1 MKRFSISIIFLT
13 LSLIALF
20 AQKTHTQIK
29 QKTTNETSQKT
40 QKKAIKKIP
49 AAPKPTIEKLHNT
62 EKKVKNIAKKT
73 TNITLRAI
81 SKKPAEK
88 HSSLKGKITPNHLKG
103 KAATKEKQNISHEKG
118 KKANIR
124 YITTS
129 AIKDLREKNQA
140 IQKEIQENELQVKKK
155 QKDVDQRLQKI
166 MLLDTEIGQQQKTI
180 DQIATDVK
188 GINGNIEVLKGQ
200 LKSLQTQLTER
211 RKKFILSMRYMAR
224 HRSIQD
230 KIMFIFS
237 AKSLSQM
244 YRRLRFVREYAS
256 YQRAQGELLK
266 AKQAQIDNKHIQ
278 LKQVRVQKYT
288 LLYKDRQAHAQM
300 QSKRLEQQQVVN
312 SLKKDQQT
320 LQTVIAQRRKTQQT
334 INAQIDKLVAIEIQ
348 KARIR
353 AQAEAR
359 AQAAARAAAAKKRAE
374 DIARKREAAIKA
386 AQENARRVAEAKA
399 REAKAKAMAEA
410 AARAAA
416 RAAEKERR
424 EAAEKAEKARQE
436 AEKARQAALQEA
448 SARREAARKKAEDA
462 ERKAKEAQQQAE
474 KKAAAEKALAYQ
486 QAREAEA
493 NRIAAERKAAADKER
508 AAREAE
514 AARKANTADNS
525 LTNAD
530 RAMTGSFANNR
541 GRLPMPMAGKIVTH
555 FGQYNVAGM
564 SNIRLNSN
572 GINIKGAAGSPVRS
586 VFMGEVSGIFNAGG
600 STIVMVRHGIYISV
614 YCNLA
619 NVSVHRGQNVG
630 TGQTLGTVNSTGVLH
645 FQLRK
650 ETAKLNPEQWIR

>member
-1 MKRFSISIIFLT
+1 MKRFTISIIFLT

-40 QKKAIKKIP
+40 HKKAIKKIP

-62 EKKVKNIAKKT
+62 EKKVKNIAKKA
-73 TNITLRAI
+73 TNSTLRAI

-266 AKQAQIDNKHIQ
+266 AKQAQVDNKHIQ

-374 DIARKREAAIKA
+374 DMARKREAAIKA

-399 REAKAKAMAEA
+399 REAKAKAMAE
-410 AARAAA
+410 AAA

-462 ERKAKEAQQQAE
+462 ERKAKEAQQRAE
-474 KKAAAEKALAYQ
+474 EKAAAEKALAYQ

-493 NRIAAERKAAADKER
+493 NRIAAERKAAADKQR
-508 AAREAE
+508 TAREAE
-514 AARKANTADNS
+514 AARKANTADNN

>member
-62 EKKVKNIAKKT
+62 EKKVKNIAKKA

-103 KAATKEKQNISHEKG
+103 KAVTKEKQNISHEKG

-266 AKQAQIDNKHIQ
+266 AKQAQVDNKHIQ

-410 AARAAA
+410 AE

-462 ERKAKEAQQQAE
+462 ERKAKEAQQRAE
-474 KKAAAEKALAYQ
+474 EKAAAEKALAYQ

-541 GRLPMPMAGKIVTH
+541 GRLPMPMTGKIVTH

>member
-81 SKKPAEK
+81 SKKPAEQ
-88 HSSLKGKITPNHLKG
+88 HSSLKAKPTSNHLKG
-103 KAATKEKQNISHEKG
+103 KAAKKEKQNISHEKG

-266 AKQAQIDNKHIQ
+266 AKQAQVDNKHIQ
-278 LKQVRVQKYT
+278 LKQVRGQKYT

-410 AARAAA
+410 AE
-416 RAAEKERR
+416 RAAEKEKR

-462 ERKAKEAQQQAE
+462 ERKAKEAQQRAE

-541 GRLPMPMAGKIVTH
+541 GRLPMPMTGKIVTH

>member
-1 MKRFSISIIFLT
+1 MKRFTISIIFLT

-40 QKKAIKKIP
+40 HKKAIKKIP

-62 EKKVKNIAKKT
+62 EKKVKNIAKKA
-73 TNITLRAI
+73 TNITRRAI

-266 AKQAQIDNKHIQ
+266 AKQAQVDNKHIQ
-278 LKQVRVQKYT
+278 LKQVRGQKYT
-288 LLYKDRQAHAQM
+288 LLYKDKQAHAQM

-374 DIARKREAAIKA
+374 DMARKREAAIKA

-399 REAKAKAMAEA
+399 REAKAKAMAE
-410 AARAAA
+410 AAA

-514 AARKANTADNS
+514 AARKANTADNN

>member
-1 MKRFSISIIFLT
+1 MKRFTISIIFLT

-40 QKKAIKKIP
+40 HKKAIKKIP

-62 EKKVKNIAKKT
+62 EKKVKNIAKKA
-73 TNITLRAI
+73 TNITRRAI

-278 LKQVRVQKYT
+278 LKQVRGQKYT

-374 DIARKREAAIKA
+374 DMARKREAAIKA

-399 REAKAKAMAEA
+399 REAKAKAMAE
-410 AARAAA
+410 AAA

-462 ERKAKEAQQQAE
+462 ERKAKEAQQRAE
-474 KKAAAEKALAYQ
+474 EKAAAEKALAYQ

-493 NRIAAERKAAADKER
+493 NRIAAERKAAADKQR

-514 AARKANTADNS
+514 AARKANTADNN

>member
-1 MKRFSISIIFLT
+1 MKRFTISIIFLT

-40 QKKAIKKIP
+40 HKKAIKKIP

-73 TNITLRAI
+73 TNSTLRAI

-374 DIARKREAAIKA
+374 DMARKREAAIKA

-399 REAKAKAMAEA
+399 REAKAKAMAE
-410 AARAAA
+410 AAA

-541 GRLPMPMAGKIVTH
+541 GRLPMPMTGKIVTH

>member
-81 SKKPAEK
+81 SKKPAEQ
-88 HSSLKGKITPNHLKG
+88 HSSLKAKPTSNHLKG
-103 KAATKEKQNISHEKG
+103 KAAKKEKQNISHEKG

-211 RKKFILSMRYMAR
+211 RKKFILSMRYIAR

-266 AKQAQIDNKHIQ
+266 AKQAQVDNKHIQ

-374 DIARKREAAIKA
+374 DMARKREAAIKA

-399 REAKAKAMAEA
+399 REAKAKAMAE
-410 AARAAA
+410 AAA

-462 ERKAKEAQQQAE
+462 ERKAKEAQQRAE
-474 KKAAAEKALAYQ
+474 EKAAAEKAFAYQ

-493 NRIAAERKAAADKER
+493 NRIAAERKAAADKQR

-541 GRLPMPMAGKIVTH
+541 GRLPMPMTGKIVTH

>member
-266 AKQAQIDNKHIQ
+266 AKQAQVDNKHIQ

-374 DIARKREAAIKA
+374 DMARKREAAIKA

-399 REAKAKAMAEA
+399 REAKAKAMAE
-410 AARAAA
+410 AAA

-462 ERKAKEAQQQAE
+462 ERKAKEAQQRAE
-474 KKAAAEKALAYQ
+474 EKAAAEKALAYQ

-493 NRIAAERKAAADKER
+493 NRIAAERKAAADKQR

>member
-1 MKRFSISIIFLT
+1 MKRFTISIIFLT

-29 QKTTNETSQKT
+29 QKTTNETLQKT

-62 EKKVKNIAKKT
+62 EKKVKNIAKKA
-73 TNITLRAI
+73 TNITRRAI

-278 LKQVRVQKYT
+278 LKQVRGQKYT

-374 DIARKREAAIKA
+374 DMARKREAAIKA

-399 REAKAKAMAEA
+399 REAKAKAMAE
-410 AARAAA
+410 AAA

-462 ERKAKEAQQQAE
+462 ERKAKEAQQRAE
-474 KKAAAEKALAYQ
+474 EKAAAEKALAYQ

>member
-81 SKKPAEK
+81 SKKPAEQ
-88 HSSLKGKITPNHLKG
+88 HSSLKAKPTSNHLKG
-103 KAATKEKQNISHEKG
+103 KAAKKEKQNISHEKG

-266 AKQAQIDNKHIQ
+266 AKQAQVDNKHIQ

-374 DIARKREAAIKA
+374 DMARKREAAIKA

-399 REAKAKAMAEA
+399 REAKAKAMAE
-410 AARAAA
+410 AAA

-462 ERKAKEAQQQAE
+462 ERKAKEAQQRAE
-474 KKAAAEKALAYQ
+474 EKAAAEKALAYQ

-493 NRIAAERKAAADKER
+493 NRIAAERKAAD
-508 AAREAE
+508 
-514 AARKANTADNS
+514 RK
-525 LTNAD
+525 
-530 RAMTGSFANNR
+530 
-541 GRLPMPMAGKIVTH
+541 
-555 FGQYNVAGM
+555 
-564 SNIRLNSN
+564 
-572 GINIKGAAGSPVRS
+572 S
-586 VFMGEVSGIFNAGG
+586 VV
-600 STIVMVRHGIYISV
+600 
-614 YCNLA
+614 
-619 NVSVHRGQNVG
+619 
-630 TGQTLGTVNSTGVLH
+630 
-645 FQLRK
+645 
-650 ETAKLNPEQWIR
+650 

>member
-1 MKRFSISIIFLT
+1 MKRFTISIIFLT

-29 QKTTNETSQKT
+29 QKTTNETLQKT

-62 EKKVKNIAKKT
+62 EKKVKNIAKKA
-73 TNITLRAI
+73 TNITRRAI

-266 AKQAQIDNKHIQ
+266 AKQAQVDNKHIQ

-374 DIARKREAAIKA
+374 DMARKREAAIKA

-399 REAKAKAMAEA
+399 REAKAKAMAE
-410 AARAAA
+410 AAA

-462 ERKAKEAQQQAE
+462 ERKAKEAQQRAE
-474 KKAAAEKALAYQ
+474 EKAAAEKALAYQ

-493 NRIAAERKAAADKER
+493 NRIAAERKAAADKQR

-541 GRLPMPMAGKIVTH
+541 GRLPMPMTGKIVTH

>member
-40 QKKAIKKIP
+40 HKKAIKKIP

-62 EKKVKNIAKKT
+62 GKKVKNIAKKA

-278 LKQVRVQKYT
+278 LKQVRGQKYT

-410 AARAAA
+410 AARAA
-416 RAAEKERR
+416 EKERR

-462 ERKAKEAQQQAE
+462 ERKAKEAQQRAE

>member
-103 KAATKEKQNISHEKG
+103 KAAKKEKQNISHEKG

-278 LKQVRVQKYT
+278 LKQVRGQKYT

-374 DIARKREAAIKA
+374 DMARKREAAIKA

-399 REAKAKAMAEA
+399 REAKAKAMAE
-410 AARAAA
+410 AAA

-493 NRIAAERKAAADKER
+493 NRIAAERKAAADKQR

>member
-1 MKRFSISIIFLT
+1 MKRFTISIIFLT

-40 QKKAIKKIP
+40 HKKAIKKIP

-73 TNITLRAI
+73 TNSTLRAI

-103 KAATKEKQNISHEKG
+103 KAVTKEKQNISHEKG

-200 LKSLQTQLTER
+200 LKSLQTQITER

-374 DIARKREAAIKA
+374 DMARKREAAIKA

-399 REAKAKAMAEA
+399 REAKAKAMAE
-410 AARAAA
+410 AAA

-462 ERKAKEAQQQAE
+462 ERKAKEAQQRAE
-474 KKAAAEKALAYQ
+474 EKAAAEKAFAYQ

-493 NRIAAERKAAADKER
+493 NRIAAERKAAADKQR

-541 GRLPMPMAGKIVTH
+541 GRLPMPMTGKIVTH

>member
-62 EKKVKNIAKKT
+62 EKKVKNIAKKA
-73 TNITLRAI
+73 TNSTLRAI
-81 SKKPAEK
+81 SKKPAEQ
-88 HSSLKGKITPNHLKG
+88 HSSLKAKPTSNHLKG
-103 KAATKEKQNISHEKG
+103 KAAKKEKQNISHEKG

-278 LKQVRVQKYT
+278 LKQVRGQKYT

-374 DIARKREAAIKA
+374 DMARKREAAIKA

-399 REAKAKAMAEA
+399 REAKAKAMAE
-410 AARAAA
+410 AAA

>member
-1 MKRFSISIIFLT
+1 MKRFTISIIFLT

-29 QKTTNETSQKT
+29 QKTTNETLQKT

-62 EKKVKNIAKKT
+62 EKKIKNIAKKA
-73 TNITLRAI
+73 TNITRRAI

-266 AKQAQIDNKHIQ
+266 AKQAQINNKHIQ
-278 LKQVRVQKYT
+278 LKQVRGQKYT

-410 AARAAA
+410 AARAA
-416 RAAEKERR
+416 EKERR

-462 ERKAKEAQQQAE
+462 ERKAKEAQQRAE

-493 NRIAAERKAAADKER
+493 NRIAAERKAAADKQR

-514 AARKANTADNS
+514 AARKANTADNN

-630 TGQTLGTVNSTGVLH
+630 TGQTLGTVNSTGMLH

>member
-81 SKKPAEK
+81 SKKPAEQ
-88 HSSLKGKITPNHLKG
+88 HSSLKAKPTSNHLKG
-103 KAATKEKQNISHEKG
+103 KAAKKEKQNISHEKG

-266 AKQAQIDNKHIQ
+266 AKQAQVDNKHIQ

-374 DIARKREAAIKA
+374 DMARKREAAIKA

-399 REAKAKAMAEA
+399 REAKAKAMAE
-410 AARAAA
+410 AAA

-462 ERKAKEAQQQAE
+462 ERKAKEAQQRAE
-474 KKAAAEKALAYQ
+474 EKAAAEKALAYQ

-493 NRIAAERKAAADKER
+493 NRIAAERKAAADKQR

-514 AARKANTADNS
+514 AARKANTADNN

-619 NVSVHRGQNVG
+619 NVSIHRGQNVG

>member
-1 MKRFSISIIFLT
+1 MKRFTISIIFLT

-81 SKKPAEK
+81 SKKPAEQ
-88 HSSLKGKITPNHLKG
+88 HSSLKGKPTSNHLKG
-103 KAATKEKQNISHEKG
+103 KAAKKEKQNISHEKG

-266 AKQAQIDNKHIQ
+266 AKQAQVDNKHIQ

-374 DIARKREAAIKA
+374 DMARKREAAIKA

-399 REAKAKAMAEA
+399 REAKAKAMAE
-410 AARAAA
+410 AAA

>member
-62 EKKVKNIAKKT
+62 EKKVKNIAKKA
-73 TNITLRAI
+73 TNSTLRAI

-103 KAATKEKQNISHEKG
+103 KAVTKEKQNISHEKG

-266 AKQAQIDNKHIQ
+266 AKQAQVDNKHIQ

-334 INAQIDKLVAIEIQ
+334 INAQIDKLIAIEIQ

-410 AARAAA
+410 AE

-462 ERKAKEAQQQAE
+462 ERKAKEAQQRAE

-541 GRLPMPMAGKIVTH
+541 GRLPMPMTGKIVTH

>member
-1 MKRFSISIIFLT
+1 MKRFTISIIFLT

-62 EKKVKNIAKKT
+62 GKKVKNIAKKA
-73 TNITLRAI
+73 TNSTLRAI

-103 KAATKEKQNISHEKG
+103 KAVTKEKQNISHEKG

-266 AKQAQIDNKHIQ
+266 AKQAQVDNKHIQ

-374 DIARKREAAIKA
+374 DMARKREAAIKA

-399 REAKAKAMAEA
+399 REAKAKAMAE
-410 AARAAA
+410 AAA

-462 ERKAKEAQQQAE
+462 ERKAKEAQQRAE
-474 KKAAAEKALAYQ
+474 EKAAAEKAFAYQ

-493 NRIAAERKAAADKER
+493 NRIAAERKAAADKQR

>member
-81 SKKPAEK
+81 SKKPAEQ
-88 HSSLKGKITPNHLKG
+88 HSSLKAKPTSNHLKG
-103 KAATKEKQNISHEKG
+103 KAAKKEKQNISHEKG

-266 AKQAQIDNKHIQ
+266 AKQAQVDNKHIQ
-278 LKQVRVQKYT
+278 LKQVRGQKYT

-334 INAQIDKLVAIEIQ
+334 INAHIDKLVAIEIQ

-410 AARAAA
+410 AE

>member
-62 EKKVKNIAKKT
+62 EKKVKNIAKKA
-73 TNITLRAI
+73 TNSTLRAI

-278 LKQVRVQKYT
+278 LKQVRGQKYT

-374 DIARKREAAIKA
+374 DMARKREAAIKA

-399 REAKAKAMAEA
+399 REAKAKAMAE
-410 AARAAA
+410 AAA

>member
-1 MKRFSISIIFLT
+1 MKRFTISIIFLT

-29 QKTTNETSQKT
+29 QKTTNETLQKT

-62 EKKVKNIAKKT
+62 EKKVKNIAKKA
-73 TNITLRAI
+73 TNITRRAI

-278 LKQVRVQKYT
+278 LKQVRGQKYT

-374 DIARKREAAIKA
+374 DMARKREAAIKA
-386 AQENARRVAEAKA
+386 AQENARRMAEAKA
-399 REAKAKAMAEA
+399 REAKAKAMAE
-410 AARAAA
+410 AAA

-493 NRIAAERKAAADKER
+493 NRIAAERKAAADKQR

>member
-1 MKRFSISIIFLT
+1 MKRFTISIIFLT

-29 QKTTNETSQKT
+29 QKTTNETLQKT

-81 SKKPAEK
+81 SKKPAEQ
-88 HSSLKGKITPNHLKG
+88 HSSLKAKPTSNHLKG
-103 KAATKEKQNISHEKG
+103 KAAKKEKQNISHEKG

-266 AKQAQIDNKHIQ
+266 AKQAQVDNKHIQ

-374 DIARKREAAIKA
+374 DMARKREAAIKA

-399 REAKAKAMAEA
+399 REAKAKAMAE
-410 AARAAA
+410 AAA

-462 ERKAKEAQQQAE
+462 ERKAKEAQQRAE
-474 KKAAAEKALAYQ
+474 EKAAAEKALAYQ

-493 NRIAAERKAAADKER
+493 NRIAAERKAAADKQR

-514 AARKANTADNS
+514 AARKANTADNN

>member
-1 MKRFSISIIFLT
+1 MKRFTISIIFLT

-29 QKTTNETSQKT
+29 QKTTNETLQKT

-62 EKKVKNIAKKT
+62 EKKIKNIAKKA
-73 TNITLRAI
+73 TNITRRAI

-266 AKQAQIDNKHIQ
+266 AKQAQVDNKHIQ

-399 REAKAKAMAEA
+399 REAKAKAMAE
-410 AARAAA
+410 AAA

>member
-1 MKRFSISIIFLT
+1 MKHCR
-13 LSLIALF
+13 
-20 AQKTHTQIK
+20 KHR
-29 QKTTNETSQKT
+29 
-40 QKKAIKKIP
+40 KKAIKKIP

-62 EKKVKNIAKKT
+62 EKKVKNIAKKA
-73 TNITLRAI
+73 TNITRRAI

-278 LKQVRVQKYT
+278 LKQVRGQKYT

-374 DIARKREAAIKA
+374 DMARKREAAIKA

-399 REAKAKAMAEA
+399 REAKAKAMAE
-410 AARAAA
+410 AAA

-462 ERKAKEAQQQAE
+462 ERKAKEAQQRAE
-474 KKAAAEKALAYQ
+474 EKAAAEKALAYQ

-493 NRIAAERKAAADKER
+493 NRIAAERKAAADKQR

>member
-1 MKRFSISIIFLT
+1 MKRFTISIIFLT

-29 QKTTNETSQKT
+29 QKTTNETLQKT

-62 EKKVKNIAKKT
+62 EKKIKNIAKKA
-73 TNITLRAI
+73 TNITRRAI

-278 LKQVRVQKYT
+278 LKQVRGQKYT

-410 AARAAA
+410 AARAA
-416 RAAEKERR
+416 EKERR

-462 ERKAKEAQQQAE
+462 ERKAKEAQQRAE

-493 NRIAAERKAAADKER
+493 NRIAAERKAAADKQR

-514 AARKANTADNS
+514 AARKANTADNN

-586 VFMGEVSGIFNAGG
+586 VFMG
-600 STIVMVRHGIYISV
+600 
-614 YCNLA
+614 
-619 NVSVHRGQNVG
+619 
-630 TGQTLGTVNSTGVLH
+630 
-645 FQLRK
+645 
-650 ETAKLNPEQWIR
+650 

>member
-1 MKRFSISIIFLT
+1 MKRFTISIIFLT

-20 AQKTHTQIK
+20 AQKTYTQIK

-73 TNITLRAI
+73 TNSTLRAI

-103 KAATKEKQNISHEKG
+103 KAATNEKQNISHEKG

-266 AKQAQIDNKHIQ
+266 AKQAQVDNKHIQ

-399 REAKAKAMAEA
+399 REAKAKAMAE
-410 AARAAA
+410 AAA

>member
-40 QKKAIKKIP
+40 HKKAIKKIP

-81 SKKPAEK
+81 SKKPAEQ
-88 HSSLKGKITPNHLKG
+88 HSSLKAKPTSNHLKG
-103 KAATKEKQNISHEKG
+103 KAAKKEKQNISHEKG

-266 AKQAQIDNKHIQ
+266 AKQAQVDNKHIQ

-374 DIARKREAAIKA
+374 DMARKREAAIKA

-399 REAKAKAMAEA
+399 REAKAKAMAE
-410 AARAAA
+410 AAA

-462 ERKAKEAQQQAE
+462 ERKAKEAQQRAE
-474 KKAAAEKALAYQ
+474 EKAAAEKAFAYQ

-493 NRIAAERKAAADKER
+493 NRIAAERKAAADKQR

-541 GRLPMPMAGKIVTH
+541 GRLPMPMTGKIVTH

>member
-81 SKKPAEK
+81 SKKPAEQ
-88 HSSLKGKITPNHLKG
+88 HSSLKAKPTSNHLKG
-103 KAATKEKQNISHEKG
+103 KAAKKEKQNISHEKG

-278 LKQVRVQKYT
+278 LKQVRGQKYT

-374 DIARKREAAIKA
+374 DMARKREAAIKA

-399 REAKAKAMAEA
+399 REAKAKAMAEE
-410 AARAAA
+410 AA

-436 AEKARQAALQEA
+436 AEKARQEALQEA

-462 ERKAKEAQQQAE
+462 ERKAKEAQQRAE
-474 KKAAAEKALAYQ
+474 EKAAAEKALAYQ

-493 NRIAAERKAAADKER
+493 NRIAAERKAAADKQR

-514 AARKANTADNS
+514 AARKANTADNN

>member
-1 MKRFSISIIFLT
+1 MKRFTISIIFLT

-29 QKTTNETSQKT
+29 QKTTNETLQKT

-62 EKKVKNIAKKT
+62 EKKVKNIAKKA
-73 TNITLRAI
+73 TNITRRAI

-278 LKQVRVQKYT
+278 LKQVRGQKYT

-374 DIARKREAAIKA
+374 DMARKREAAIKA

-399 REAKAKAMAEA
+399 REAKAKAMAE
-410 AARAAA
+410 AAA

-462 ERKAKEAQQQAE
+462 ERKAKEAQQRAE

-541 GRLPMPMAGKIVTH
+541 GRLPMPMTGKIVTH

>member
-1 MKRFSISIIFLT
+1 MKRFTISIIFLT

-40 QKKAIKKIP
+40 HKKAIKKIP

-62 EKKVKNIAKKT
+62 EKKVKNIAKKA
-73 TNITLRAI
+73 TNSTLRAI

-266 AKQAQIDNKHIQ
+266 AKQAQVDNKHIQ
-278 LKQVRVQKYT
+278 LKQVRMQKYT

-374 DIARKREAAIKA
+374 DMARKREAAIKA

-399 REAKAKAMAEA
+399 REAKAKAMAE
-410 AARAAA
+410 AAA

-462 ERKAKEAQQQAE
+462 ERKAKEAQQRAE
-474 KKAAAEKALAYQ
+474 EKAAAEKAFAYQ

-493 NRIAAERKAAADKER
+493 NRIAAERKAAADKQR

>member
-1 MKRFSISIIFLT
+1 MKRFTISIIFLT

-29 QKTTNETSQKT
+29 QKTTNETLQKT

-62 EKKVKNIAKKT
+62 EKKVKNITKKA
-73 TNITLRAI
+73 TNITRRAI

-266 AKQAQIDNKHIQ
+266 AKQAQVDNKHIQ
-278 LKQVRVQKYT
+278 LKQVRGQKYT

-374 DIARKREAAIKA
+374 DMARKREAAIKA

-399 REAKAKAMAEA
+399 REAKAKAMAE
-410 AARAAA
+410 AAA

-462 ERKAKEAQQQAE
+462 ERKAKEAQQRAE
-474 KKAAAEKALAYQ
+474 EKAAAEKALAYQ

-493 NRIAAERKAAADKER
+493 NRIAAERKAAADKQR

-514 AARKANTADNS
+514 AARKANTADNN

-541 GRLPMPMAGKIVTH
+541 GRLPMPMTGKIVTH

>member
-1 MKRFSISIIFLT
+1 MKRFTISIIFLT

-62 EKKVKNIAKKT
+62 EKKVKNIAKKA

-81 SKKPAEK
+81 SKKPAEQ
-88 HSSLKGKITPNHLKG
+88 HSSLKAKPTSNHLKG
-103 KAATKEKQNISHEKG
+103 KAAKKEKQNISHEKG

-129 AIKDLREKNQA
+129 AIKDLREKKQA

-278 LKQVRVQKYT
+278 LKQVRGQKYT

-410 AARAAA
+410 AARAA
-416 RAAEKERR
+416 EKERR

-462 ERKAKEAQQQAE
+462 ERKAKEAQQRAE
-474 KKAAAEKALAYQ
+474 EKAAAEKALAYQ

-514 AARKANTADNS
+514 AARKANTADNN

-541 GRLPMPMAGKIVTH
+541 GRLPMPMTGKIVTH

>member
-62 EKKVKNIAKKT
+62 GKKVKNIAKKT

-81 SKKPAEK
+81 SKKPAEQ
-88 HSSLKGKITPNHLKG
+88 HSSLKAKPTSNHLKG

-266 AKQAQIDNKHIQ
+266 AKQAQVDNKHIQ
-278 LKQVRVQKYT
+278 LKQVRGQKYT

-410 AARAAA
+410 AE

-448 SARREAARKKAEDA
+448 SAHREAARKKAEDA

-572 GINIKGAAGSPVRS
+572 GINIKGAAGSPIRS

>member
-1 MKRFSISIIFLT
+1 MKRFTISIIFLT

-62 EKKVKNIAKKT
+62 GKKVKNIAKKA
-73 TNITLRAI
+73 TNSTLRAI

-103 KAATKEKQNISHEKG
+103 KAVTKEKQNISHEKG

-266 AKQAQIDNKHIQ
+266 AKQAQVDNKHIQ

-374 DIARKREAAIKA
+374 DMARKREAAIKA

-399 REAKAKAMAEA
+399 REAKAKAMAE
-410 AARAAA
+410 AAA

-493 NRIAAERKAAADKER
+493 NRIAAERKAAADKQR

-541 GRLPMPMAGKIVTH
+541 GRLPMPMTGKIVTH

>member
-1 MKRFSISIIFLT
+1 MKRFTISIIFLT

-40 QKKAIKKIP
+40 HKKAIKKIP

-62 EKKVKNIAKKT
+62 EKKVKNIAKKA
-73 TNITLRAI
+73 TNSTLRAI

-103 KAATKEKQNISHEKG
+103 KTVTKEKQNISHEKG

-266 AKQAQIDNKHIQ
+266 AKQAQVDNKHIQ

-374 DIARKREAAIKA
+374 DMARKREAAIKA

-399 REAKAKAMAEA
+399 REAKAKAMAE
-410 AARAAA
+410 AAA

-493 NRIAAERKAAADKER
+493 NRIAAERKAAADKQR

-572 GINIKGAAGSPVRS
+572 GINIKGAADSPVRS

>member
-1 MKRFSISIIFLT
+1 MKRFTISIIFLT

-40 QKKAIKKIP
+40 HKKAIKKIP

-62 EKKVKNIAKKT
+62 EKKVKNIAKKA

-103 KAATKEKQNISHEKG
+103 KAVTKEKQNISHEKG

-266 AKQAQIDNKHIQ
+266 AKQAQVDNKHIQ

-374 DIARKREAAIKA
+374 DMARKREAAIKA

-399 REAKAKAMAEA
+399 REAKAKAMAE
-410 AARAAA
+410 AAA

-462 ERKAKEAQQQAE
+462 ERKAKEAQQRAE
-474 KKAAAEKALAYQ
+474 EKAAAEKALAYQ

-514 AARKANTADNS
+514 AARKANTADNN

>member
-1 MKRFSISIIFLT
+1 MKRFTISIIFLT

-62 EKKVKNIAKKT
+62 EKKVKNIAKKA
-73 TNITLRAI
+73 TNITRRAI

-103 KAATKEKQNISHEKG
+103 KAAKKEKQNISHEKG

-278 LKQVRVQKYT
+278 LKQVRGQKYT

-374 DIARKREAAIKA
+374 DMARKREAAIKA

-399 REAKAKAMAEA
+399 REAKAKAMAE
-410 AARAAA
+410 AAA

-462 ERKAKEAQQQAE
+462 ERKAKEAQQRAE

-541 GRLPMPMAGKIVTH
+541 GRLPMPMTGKIVTH

>member
-1 MKRFSISIIFLT
+1 MKRFTISIIFLT

-29 QKTTNETSQKT
+29 QKTTNETLQKT

-62 EKKVKNIAKKT
+62 EKKIKNIAKKA
-73 TNITLRAI
+73 TNITRRAI

-410 AARAAA
+410 AARAA
-416 RAAEKERR
+416 EKERR

-462 ERKAKEAQQQAE
+462 ERKAKEAQQRAE

-493 NRIAAERKAAADKER
+493 NRIAAERKAAADKQR

-514 AARKANTADNS
+514 AARKANTADNN

-630 TGQTLGTVNSTGVLH
+630 TGQTLGTVNSTGMLH